1 MARLYLITGFLG
13 AGKTTFLREFLSC
26 FPRQKIALVINE
38 FGKEGVDGALLA
50 SLSLELSE
58 IDNGSIFCACR
69 AEQFRQTLVA
79 TLANQPD
86 VIVVEASGLSDPTD
100 IKTLMAQPE
109 FAGVQYY
116 GAICLVDAFRFHK
129 VYAMARVCK
138 KQLAVA
144 DAVIINKIDLAT
156 PEQLEEIR
164 REIAAL
170 RPGIPVL
177 ETSFG
182 RISPEWLSTLTA
194 PALRPGT
201 VLPRVK
207 DITLQKR
214 TLVLPE
220 EVPIETLRHFL
231 GMFCEDTYRV
241 KGFVRCEGK
250 TWLVDCVGPA
260 VGIVPWDGPAPHLG
274 HLTVLFGN
282 GLPALGSIQ
291 KAIDWYGQYAIRL
304 EREGSYD

>member
-1 MARLYLITGFLG
+1 MPRLYLITGFLG

-26 FPRQKIALVINE
+26 FPHQKIALVINE

-50 SLSLELSE
+50 SLSLALSE

-86 VIVVEASGLSDPTD
+86 VVVVEASGLSDPTD
-100 IKTLMAQPE
+100 MKTLMAQPE
-109 FAGVQYY
+109 FAQVEYR

-129 VYAMARVCK
+129 VYATARVCK

-144 DAVIINKIDLAT
+144 DAVVINKIDLAT
-156 PEQLEEIR
+156 AEQLEEIR

-170 RPGIPVL
+170 RPGVLVL

-194 PALRPGT
+194 PARQPGT

-214 TLVLPE
+214 TLVIPAA
-220 EVPIETLRHFL
+220 VPAETIRHFL
-231 GMFCEDTYRV
+231 TMFCEDTYRV
-241 KGFVRCEGK
+241 KGFFQTEGK
-250 TWLVDCVGPA
+250 VWLADCVGPA
-260 VGIVPWDGPAPHLG
+260 VCVTPWEGSAPHLG
-274 HLTVLFGN
+274 RLTVLFGN
-282 GLPALGSIQ
+282 GLPAVSSIQ
-291 KAIDWYGQYAIRL
+291 KAIEWYQQYPITL
-304 EREGSYD
+304 EQEG